1 MSELEE
7 ILAQIQD
14 YLVPKLDGYEQAVY
28 HYIFRHTYL
37 IGKKQTLYSTRTA
50 EIGFGIGDNAK
61 PPSMKTRSKKIR
73 SLEAKGAVKIIE
85 RSNKGILVELLLP
98 TEIAG
103 LIVKN
108 KKEHLDLAS
117 LDFYKDR
124 RLTKPLLERENY
136 RCFYTGK
143 KITEENCYLDHVTPQ
158 SKSGN
163 NSYTNI
169 VVTCFDANSL
179 KNDLDVDD
187 FARVLFKEEI
197 LSLAEFNE
205 LKKKIAA
212 LKRGDLVP
220 NEESVVQAI
229 S

>member
-1 MSELEE
+1 M
-7 ILAQIQD
+7 
-14 YLVPKLDGYEQAVY
+14 PKLDSYEQAIY
-28 HYIFRHTYL
+28 HYIFRHTFL
-37 IGKKQTLYSTRTA
+37 VGEKQTLYSTRSA
-50 EIGFGIGDNAK
+50 EIGLGIGDNAK

-98 TEIAG
+98 NEIPG
-103 LIVKN
+103 LLVKN
-108 KKEHLDLAS
+108 KIEHLDLAS

-124 RLTKPLLERENY
+124 RLIKALLERENY

-143 KITEENCYLDHVTPQ
+143 KITEENCFLDHVTPQ
-158 SKSGN
+158 AKGGS

-169 VVTCFDANSL
+169 VATCFDANSL
-179 KNDLDVDD
+179 KNNLAVGD

-197 LSLAEFNE
+197 LSLEEFNE
-205 LKKKIAA
+205 LKKKIDAVQ
-212 LKRGDLVP
+212 RGDLVP
-220 NEESVVQAI
+220 NERTVAQAI